1 MARPSYAPPRPDR
14 DLLLTQPSL
23 GGANL
28 GRVITSRVA
37 APLAALALVTTPLA
51 LGLAAPAQAATAVA
65 IADLQGTGPSSPLA
79 GQTVTFRG
87 VVTAAYPTGGFNGI
101 YVQTAG
107 TGGATDATPG
117 ASDAVFVYGA
127 SSQPAGV
134 AVGDSVEVT
143 GTVSEFQGLTEVTP
157 GPGGVVELGEPLA
170 AVVPLATAYPTT
182 TVAREAH
189 EGELLAPTDSFA
201 VTNVYSTNQ
210 YAEIGLATQ
219 GKPLVQPTEVARPGT
234 AAYDA
239 VVTDNAAR
247 GVVLDDGASLNF
259 MTNGSPN
266 QDVPLPWLSP
276 ANPIRVGAAATLHAP
291 VILEWRN
298 NTWKLQP
305 THRVTDAGADVATF
319 EDTRPAN
326 AAPQSV
332 GGDLKL
338 GTFNVLNY
346 FNTTGQDYET
356 NGGTCSYYTDRDQD
370 PVTVNTCTGPAGEP
384 GPRGAAEWEDLQR
397 QQAKIVRA
405 INGLGADIVSL
416 EELENSVKLIGETD
430 RDDAIRE
437 LVEAL
442 NAGAGAGTWAYVA
455 SPAEASTPEAV
466 TQQDVIRSGFIYKP
480 AAVSPVGE
488 SDLLLDTTAFANAR
502 EPLAQAFKPAGAPD
516 AAAFAVVVN
525 HFKSKG
531 DSNPPATG
539 DNAAGPQG
547 AFNGDRV
554 RQAQAV
560 AAFAKE
566 FAAARGTDRI
576 FLTGDFNAYSQ
587 EDPVVALRDAGFSTV
602 DSDQAGDDSYSFS
615 GLSGSL
621 DHVLANDAAKAS
633 VTGADVWEINADESV
648 AFQYSRDNYN
658 VTQFYAPDQFAA
670 SDHNP
675 ELVGLRAGTTPPAPA
690 TTEVQVLATNDF
702 HGRIKAN
709 GTEAGAAV
717 IAGAVKQLKAENPH
731 TVFAAAG
738 DLIGASTFESFIA
751 HDKPTIDA
759 LNSAGLEVSSVGNHE
774 FDQGYDDLLHRV
786 MAPYDATTN
795 PYGGAAWKYLGANV
809 HKPGAPQ
816 SELLDPTYVRDF
828 DGVQVGFI
836 GAVTEHLDE
845 LVAPGGMEGVQI
857 EDVVTATNR
866 EADRLRAAGVDV
878 IVLLVHEGAPTTD
891 CAAMDDDPA
900 SDFGSIV
907 TGVDDNVDAIVSGHT
922 HLAYDCSFPVAGWA
936 GRAVTERPVVS
947 AGQYGY
953 NLNQLTFTVDTATGA
968 VVAKKQA
975 LLPLAGKY
983 PADADTQAIVDKAVA
998 EADVLGAR
1006 PLGRIAGPFNRAK
1019 LVSGSEN
1026 RGGEST
1032 LGNLV
1037 AEAQRWATAAPET
1050 GNAQIAFMNPGG
1062 LRADMVGNNAAGY
1075 PAELTYKQAAT
1086 VQPFANT
1093 LVNMELTGAQVRQAL
1108 EQQWQP
1114 AGASRPFLRLGT
1126 SKGFRYTY
1134 DAARPAG
1141 DRITG
1146 MWLDGVPVTP
1156 AATYSVTVNS
1166 FLATGGDNF
1175 GAFALGAHKADTGRI
1190 DLTAMVDYL
1199 ATFATDAP
1207 LPVDAAQVSVG
1218 VHFPAD
1224 APAAYV
1230 PGVDVA
1236 FDLSS
1241 LAMSTG
1247 ADPKD
1252 SSVTVS
1258 LGDRV
1263 LGTFPVDNAI
1273 GTVPGDEY
1281 GVAHVVVALP
1291 ADLAPGTDALT
1302 VRGTT
1307 TGTVATVPVTVAK
1320 ADSSVTATLTPET
1333 IKAKKGSATVAVRV
1347 ASSVEATGR
1356 VEVYAD
1362 GRLLTAGTLA
1372 NGAVDLVVGPFRDP
1386 GTVTLDVRYLGDQR
1400 VAPSSTTAA
1409 LRVVRGKA

>member
-1 MARPSYAPPRPDR
+1 MIS
-14 DLLLTQPSL
+14 
-23 GGANL
+23 
-28 GRVITSRVA
+28 SRVA
-37 APLAALALVTTPLA
+37 APVAALALVTAPLA
-51 LGLAAPAQAATAVA
+51 LGLATPAQAATAVT
-65 IADLQGTGPSSPLA
+65 IADVQGTGTTSPLA
-79 GQTVTFRG
+79 GQSVTFRG
-87 VVTAAYPTGGFNGI
+87 VVTAAYPTGGLNGM

-107 TGGATDATPG
+107 TGGATDATQG

-127 SSQPAGV
+127 NSQPAGV
-134 AVGDSVEVT
+134 TVGDSVEVT

-157 GPGGVVELGEPLA
+157 ASGGVVELADPLEAVTPFA
-170 AVVPLATAYPTT
+170 AAYPTT

-210 YAEIGLATQ
+210 YAEIGLATG

-234 AAYDA
+234 AAYDE
-239 VVTDNAAR
+239 VVADNAAR

-276 ANPIRVGAAATLHAP
+276 ANPIRVGATATLKAP

-298 NTWKLQP
+298 STWKLQP

-319 EDTRPAN
+319 EDTRAAN
-326 AAPQSV
+326 AAPQPV

-346 FNTTGQDYET
+346 FNTSGTDYVAH
-356 NGGTCSYYTDRDQD
+356 GGTCSYYTDRDQD
-370 PVTVNTCTGPAGEP
+370 PVTVNTCTGPSGEP
-384 GPRGAAEWEDLQR
+384 GPRGAAELEDFQR

-416 EELENSVKLIGETD
+416 EELENSIKLVGETD
-430 RDDAIRE
+430 RDDAVRQ
-437 LVEAL
+437 LVGAL
-442 NAGAGAGTWAYVA
+442 NDAAGSGTWAYVA
-455 SPAEASTPEAV
+455 SPAEATTPEAV
-466 TQQDVIRSGFIYKP
+466 AQQDVIRSGFIYKP
-480 AAVSPVGE
+480 ATVAPVGE

-516 AAAFAVVVN
+516 SAAFAVVVN

-547 AFNGDRV
+547 AFNGDRT

-560 AAFAKE
+560 AAFAQQ
-566 FAAARGTDRI
+566 FAAAHGTPKI

-587 EDPVVALRDAGFSTV
+587 EDPVVALRDAGFSTI

-621 DHVLANDAAKAS
+621 DHVFANDAAKAA

-658 VTQFYAPDQFAA
+658 ATQFYAPDQFAA

-675 ELVGLRAGTTPPAPA
+675 ELVGIATAPPAPA
-690 TTEVQVLATNDF
+690 TTDIQVLATNDF
-702 HGRIKAN
+702 HGRIRSN
-709 GTEAGAAV
+709 GAEAGAAV
-717 IAGAVKQLKAENPH
+717 IAGAVKQLRQANPH

-786 MAPYDATTN
+786 MAPYDAQTN
-795 PYGGAAWKYLGANV
+795 PYGGAAWQYIGANV

-816 SELLDPTYVRDF
+816 SDLLDPTYVREF

-845 LVAPGGMEGVQI
+845 LVAPGGMEGVEI
-857 EDVVTATNR
+857 EDVVAATNR
-866 EADRLRAAGVDV
+866 EADRLHAAGVDV
-878 IVLLVHEGAPTTD
+878 VVLLVHEGAPTTD
-891 CAAMDDDPA
+891 CAAMDDDPS
-900 SDFGSIV
+900 SDFGSII

-936 GRAVTERPVVS
+936 GRPVAERPVVS

-953 NLNQLTFTVDTATGA
+953 NLNQLSFTVDTASGD

-975 LLPLAGKY
+975 LLPLAGRF
-983 PADADTQAIVDKAVA
+983 PADAETQAIVDKAVA

-1006 PLGRIAGPFNRAK
+1006 PLGEIAGPFNRAK
-1019 LVSGSEN
+1019 LSSGSEN

-1037 AEAQRWATAAPET
+1037 AEAQRWATSAPET
-1050 GNAQIAFMNPGG
+1050 GSAQIAFMNPGG

-1075 PAELTYKQAAT
+1075 PAVLTYKQAAT

-1093 LVNMELTGAQVRQAL
+1093 LVNMVLTGAQVRQAL

-1114 AGASRPFLRLGT
+1114 AGASRPFLRLGI

-1134 DAARPAG
+1134 DATRPAG
-1141 DRITG
+1141 ERITG
-1146 MWLDGVPVTP
+1146 MWLDGAPLSATD
-1156 AATYSVTVNS
+1156 TYSVTVNS
-1166 FLATGGDNF
+1166 FLASGGDNF
-1175 GAFALGAHKADTGRI
+1175 GAFAQGTHKADTGRI

-1199 ATFATDAP
+1199 AKYAADAP

-1218 VHFPAD
+1218 VQFPAG
-1224 APAAYV
+1224 APASYV
-1230 PGVDVA
+1230 PGSEVT
-1236 FDLSS
+1236 FDLTS

-1247 ADPKD
+1247 PDPKD
-1252 SSVTVS
+1252 SAVTVS
-1258 LGDRV
+1258 LGDRE
-1263 LGTFPVDNAI
+1263 LGTFPVDNTV
-1273 GTVPGDEY
+1273 GTTPGDEY
-1281 GVAHVVVALP
+1281 GTASVKVALP
-1291 ADLAPGTDALT
+1291 ASVTPGTVELT
-1302 VRGTT
+1302 VGGAT

-1320 ADSSVTATLTPET
+1320 ADSSVVATLSPDTV
-1333 IKAKKGSATVAVRV
+1333 KAKKGTTTVSVKV
-1347 ASSVEATGR
+1347 VSSVPATGR
-1356 VEVYAD
+1356 VELYAD
-1362 GRLLTAGTLA
+1362 GRLLGTATLA
-1372 NGAVDLVVGPFRDP
+1372 DGAASLVVGPFRDP
-1386 GTVTLDVRYLGDQR
+1386 GTVTLEVRYPGDDH
-1400 VAPSSTTAA
+1400 VSPSSTTVG
-1409 LRVVRGKA
+1409 LRVVRGKV